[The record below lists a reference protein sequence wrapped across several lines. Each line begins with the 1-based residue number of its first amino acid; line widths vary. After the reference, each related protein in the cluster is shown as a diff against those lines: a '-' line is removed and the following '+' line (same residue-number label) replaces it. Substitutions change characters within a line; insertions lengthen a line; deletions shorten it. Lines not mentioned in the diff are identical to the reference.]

1 MTKLKWAEFS
11 ARIIAWAGVWLL
23 ETVGVYER
31 VSNNSFPVYITIIL
45 WIIVAATYI
54 TGLLD
59 VRRSIK
65 RSKTS

>member
-1 MTKLKWAEFS
+1 MTKLEWAKFS

-23 ETVGVYER
+23 ETVGIYER

-59 VRRSIK
+59 IQQSFN